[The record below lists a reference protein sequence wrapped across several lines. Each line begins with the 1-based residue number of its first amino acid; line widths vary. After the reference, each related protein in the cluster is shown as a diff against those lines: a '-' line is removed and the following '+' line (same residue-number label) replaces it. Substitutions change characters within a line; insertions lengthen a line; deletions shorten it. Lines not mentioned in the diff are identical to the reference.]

1 MAIKLNK
8 PFSEEERMDFVVRFN
23 HCQGLSIHEG
33 AEALYALEPNEILV
47 NGLPQLDPNWQ
58 EKQSQLESARLA
70 QLSLTKREVF
80 LAIYKYSGILPEQIR
95 EKITSKEALIEFDYA
110 NEYYRG
116 NPLIDSIGSSLGYT
130 KDLLDYLFEHK
141 EFPPIKEEVS
151 SGDMEVI
158 DD

>member
-1 MAIKLNK
+1 M
-8 PFSEEERMDFVVRFN
+8 
-23 HCQGLSIHEG
+23 
-33 AEALYALEPNEILV
+33 
-47 NGLPQLDPNWQ
+47 
-58 EKQSQLESARLA
+58 
-70 QLSLTKREVF
+70 TKREVF